1 MQTIINT
8 ITEVF
13 GIESH
18 SLTRKKSIEP
28 QHKLARY
35 LAVFAADLRK
45 DAGFSLLVVGK
56 KLGITS
62 APSQQ
67 QAIRYVTALL
77 ERGTESATKAHTVLA
92 RLGLAEP
99 A

>member
-1 MQTIINT
+1 MQTIVET

-13 GIESH
+13 GIESR
-18 SLTRKKSIEP
+18 SLMRKKSMESS
-28 QHKLARY
+28 HKFARY
-35 LAVFAADLRK
+35 LAVFAADQRM
-45 DAGFSLLVVGK
+45 DAGFSLLVIGK

-62 APSQQ
+62 APAQQ

-77 ERGTESATKAHTVLA
+77 ERGSKNAAKAHTVLA
-92 RLGLAEP
+92 RLGLAQP